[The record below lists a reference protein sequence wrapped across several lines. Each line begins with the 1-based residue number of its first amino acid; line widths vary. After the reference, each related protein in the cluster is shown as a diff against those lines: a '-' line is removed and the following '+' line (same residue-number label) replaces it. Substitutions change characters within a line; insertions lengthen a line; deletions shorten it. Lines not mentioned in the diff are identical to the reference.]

1 MCVGGGGGEEDV
13 KEFGIKII
21 NDEDSDGIPLASNE
35 TQRTALETTVMRAV
49 SKVILHGILQA

>member
-1 MCVGGGGGEEDV
+1 VEAEDV

-21 NDEDSDGIPLASNE
+21 NGEYSNGIPLGSNK
-35 TQRTALETTVMRAV
+35 TQRPALETTVMRAV